1 MKVLHIITGL
11 NDGGAEGVL
20 YRLCTNDNRYEHVV
34 ISLLGMGKYGPM
46 LQKQGILVYCLDLK
60 RGSLT
65 LAALRKLY
73 KILKQER
80 PNVIQTW
87 MYHGDLI
94 GGLVARMA
102 GIKKI
107 YWNIRH
113 STLEKGKSAQS
124 TIYIAKAS
132 AILSRWIP
140 RKIICC
146 ARSALKIHAGLGYA
160 RDKMLV
166 IGNGYEIDRFRPN
179 KQLGLQIRQ
188 EFRLS
193 EEIPVLGMVAR
204 FDPQKDH
211 NNLLK
216 ALKVVKDSG
225 VSFKCL
231 LVGKRIDT
239 ANSDLC
245 QKIKSLE
252 LEEQVL
258 LLGQRADIP
267 SIMNAIDLHLLSSS
281 SEAFPNVLAEAMAC
295 KTPCISTDVGDA
307 KEIVGDTGWIV
318 SPNDPHQL
326 GQAIIEAL
334 DEKKECP
341 SNWMER
347 EKIARDRIVKE
358 FSLNKMLNSY
368 HDVWGN

>member
-34 ISLLGMGKYGPM
+34 IALLGPGKYGPM
-46 LQKQGILVYCLDLK
+46 LQKQGIPVYCLNLK
-60 RGSLT
+60 RGSIT

-80 PNVIQTW
+80 PNVVQTW

-146 ARSALKIHAGLGYA
+146 ARSALEIHAELGYA

-166 IGNGYEIDRFRPN
+166 IGNGYEIDRFRP
-179 KQLGLQIRQ
+179 
-188 EFRLS
+188 
-193 EEIPVLGMVAR
+193 
-204 FDPQKDH
+204 
-211 NNLLK
+211 
-216 ALKVVKDSG
+216 
-225 VSFKCL
+225 
-231 LVGKRIDT
+231 
-239 ANSDLC
+239 
-245 QKIKSLE
+245 
-252 LEEQVL
+252 
-258 LLGQRADIP
+258 
-267 SIMNAIDLHLLSSS
+267 
-281 SEAFPNVLAEAMAC
+281 
-295 KTPCISTDVGDA
+295 
-307 KEIVGDTGWIV
+307 
-318 SPNDPHQL
+318 
-326 GQAIIEAL
+326 
-334 DEKKECP
+334 
-341 SNWMER
+341 
-347 EKIARDRIVKE
+347 
-358 FSLNKMLNSY
+358 
-368 HDVWGN
+368 